1 MEGGALHV
9 FPSYFVWTV
18 QKGWGYTKMVPES
31 IPSTDISSYFLPSVS
46 FNVCVCVCVCTD
58 RRRKNKQLEKTF
70 FDITWRKKGWR

>member
-46 FNVCVCVCVCTD
+46 FNVCVCVCVCVQID
-58 RRRKNKQLEKTF
+58 DAKTNN
-70 FDITWRKKGWR
+70 